1 MRKQAV
7 SESNHSAKHI
17 LIIIG
22 LTAVYRALFIGSF
35 NVSTDEAYYW
45 MWSVRLDWGYVDH
58 PPMVAYVL
66 WLVGALTDD
75 APWAWR
81 ASAIAISCAS
91 SWLVFCTGRK
101 LFSARAGFWAALPLT
116 LSPLYCMALG
126 FILLPESLLIFWTA
140 LALYLA
146 AKMITEQRPALF
158 YPLGAVFG
166 LGLSSNPP
174 ALLIPT
180 GLVMF
185 CLLSKPHRHW
195 FQRKEPYLGVL
206 LGLLIF
212 SPVIYWN
219 WRHDWAGFLFLSER
233 TEVGDANAAPGLGL
247 AWQSVFFQAI
257 YHTPVVFIL
266 LWTGV
271 VLGFR
276 RLRRAADA
284 RILLLLCFSLPLL
297 VIFLAAASLRTTQAH
312 WPTSGYLAL
321 YVLFPAVVFHE
332 RFRWSRAKKALAAVS
347 LGVAAF
353 ASGLLPLVMAYPLM
367 AIINEHLQAV
377 VSLPPDAVDAMAQSE
392 GWGQEI
398 RRGLMDSRERIAAR
412 QGEPPVILTHFNVL
426 AGLLSYY
433 MYDVCEVIS
442 IHAQSRQ
449 FDVWYDDQDLQ
460 GKPVLFVSAELFDRA
475 TAGGDRP
482 EDYYEFEECEAQP
495 DIDVI
500 RRGRRIN
507 RVRTWF
513 CTGYKGAVEDS
524 AL

>member
-1 MRKQAV
+1 MRKQTV
-7 SESNHSAKHI
+7 PDSNHSAKHI

-22 LTAVYRALFIGSF
+22 LTAVYRALYVGSF
-35 NVSTDEAYYW
+35 DVSTDEAYYW

-58 PPMVAYVL
+58 PPMVAYVM
-66 WLVGALTDD
+66 WLANALTDE

-146 AKMITEQRPALF
+146 AKMITEHRPALF

-174 ALLIPT
+174 AMLIPT
-180 GLVMF
+180 GLVLF

-195 FQRKEPYLGVL
+195 FRRKEPYLGVL
-206 LGLLIF
+206 LGFLVF
-212 SPVIYWN
+212 APVVYWN
-219 WRHDWAGFLFLSER
+219 WQHDWAGFLFLSER

-247 AWQSVFFQAI
+247 AWQTIFFQAM
-257 YHTPVVFIL
+257 YHTPVTFVL

-276 RLRRAADA
+276 SLRRRADA

-297 VIFLAAASLRTTQAH
+297 CIFLTVASLRTTQAH
-312 WPTSGYLAL
+312 WPTSAYLAL
-321 YVLFPAVVFHE
+321 YVLFPAIAFHE
-332 RFRWSRAKKALAAVS
+332 GFRWSRAKRALAAGT
-347 LGVAAF
+347 LGLAV
-353 ASGLLPLVMAYPLM
+353 LPSVLMPVMLGYPLLSVTL
-367 AIINEHLQAV
+367 EYLEPY
-377 VSLPPDAVDAMAQSE
+377 VSTPPDAVEPLAQSE
-392 GWGQEI
+392 GWGREI
-398 RRGLMDSRERIAAR
+398 RAGLIAARERIAAEE
-412 QGEPPVILTHFNVL
+412 GEPPVILTHFNVL

-433 MYDVCEVIS
+433 LRDVCEVVS
-442 IHAQSRQ
+442 VHAQARQ
-449 FDVWYDDQDLQ
+449 YNVWYDDDDLRDRS
-460 GKPVLFVSAELFDRA
+460 VLFVSAELFDRPS
-475 TAGGDRP
+475 AGSGRP
-482 EDYYEFEECEAQP
+482 EDYYSFGECNELPA
-495 DIDVI
+495 IEVV
-500 RRGRRIN
+500 RHGRLIN
-507 RVRTWF
+507 RVHLWLCR
-513 CTGYKGAVEDS
+513 GYNGPAQKDGA
-524 AL
+524 

>member
-1 MRKQAV
+1 MRNRAV
-7 SESNHSAKHI
+7 SDSNHSAKHI

-22 LTAVYRALFIGSF
+22 LTAVYRALYIGSF
-35 NVSTDEAYYW
+35 DVSTDEAYYW

-58 PPMVAYVL
+58 PPMVAYVM
-66 WLVGALTDD
+66 WLAGALTDD

-101 LFSARAGFWAALPLT
+101 LFSARVGFWAALPLT

-126 FILLPESLLIFWTA
+126 FLLVPESLLVFWTA

-146 AKMITEQRPALF
+146 AKMVTEQRLALF

-180 GLVMF
+180 GLVLF
-185 CLLSKPHRHW
+185 GLLSKPHRCW
-195 FQRKEPYLGVL
+195 FRRQEPYLGAL

-212 SPVIYWN
+212 SPVVYWN
-219 WRHDWAGFLFLSER
+219 SQHDWAGFLFLSER
-233 TEVGDANAAPGLGL
+233 TEVGDANAPPGLGL
-247 AWQSVFFQAI
+247 AWQSVFFQAT

-276 RLRRAADA
+276 SLRRQADA

-297 VIFLAAASLRTTQAH
+297 GIFLAVASMSTTQAH

-321 YVLFPAVVFHE
+321 YVLFPAVVFHD
-332 RFRWSRAKKALAAVS
+332 RFRWSRAKKALAAGA
-347 LGVAAF
+347 LGLATLASAF
-353 ASGLLPLVMAYPLM
+353 LPLVMVYPLTT
-367 AIINEHLQAV
+367 IINERLQAV
-377 VSLPPDAVDAMAQSE
+377 VSLPPDAVEPLAQSA

-398 RRGLMDSRERIAAR
+398 RAGLIEVRDRVAAE

-433 MYDVCEVIS
+433 LRDVCEVVS
-442 IHAQSRQ
+442 VHAQARQ
-449 FDVWYDDQDLQ
+449 YNVWYDDGDLYDRT
-460 GKPVLFVSAELFDRA
+460 VLFVSGELFNRA
-475 TAGGDRP
+475 AAGSGRP
-482 EDYYEFEECEAQP
+482 EEYYVFDECRKQTP
-495 DIDVI
+495 VI
-500 RRGRRIN
+500 EVVRHGVTIN
-507 RVRTWF
+507 RVHVWL
-513 CTGYKGAVEDS
+513 CTGYAGPVR
-524 AL
+524 